1 MLDSVISRN
10 EVGTMGGEFGAF
22 VTLKGAETFWDS
34 KKNKQKNQ
42 NHTHTCTLGFDP
54 RYLPLLIWSAAEPS

>member
-1 MLDSVISRN
+1 MLDSVISRK

-34 KKNKQKNQ
+34 KKNKKTKPY
-42 NHTHTCTLGFDP
+42 THMHAGF
-54 RYLPLLIWSAAEPS
+54 